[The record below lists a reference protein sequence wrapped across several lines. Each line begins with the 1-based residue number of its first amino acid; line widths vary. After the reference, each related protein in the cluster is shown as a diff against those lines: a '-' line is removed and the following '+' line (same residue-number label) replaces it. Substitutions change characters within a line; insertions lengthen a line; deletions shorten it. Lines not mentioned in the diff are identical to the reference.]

1 MVSDED
7 DHQSS
12 GICNPQEIGGHF
24 LKIPF
29 IGFQIMLF
37 MRLEVS
43 WVLAIPCD
51 DCFQIF
57 PS

>member
-24 LKIPF
+24 MKIPF

-43 WVLAIPCD
+43 
-51 DCFQIF
+51 
-57 PS
+57 